1 MPTGAWPNIIDVAQR
16 EGPDGK
22 PLFLAEMLSQTNE
35 ILPDAP
41 WVEANEKTG
50 HEFGFRDSI
59 PAGAWRSYNMGVGYS
74 KSTSGK
80 ARVGIGTLAAYS
92 QIDRDLAE
100 DTGDAE
106 GFRESEDIAFVEG
119 LGQTWA
125 ETLFYGNTVANPSQ
139 FMGLAPFYNAMSTSV
154 AKNATNVINGGGVG
168 SSNTSFYMICW
179 NEGTFYCAY
188 PRAGQAG
195 LLMED
200 KGDTVPGY
208 DSLGNRFEAYT
219 SYFRWRGTLVPQD
232 WRNGVR
238 IANIDTTAAGLAGSN
253 APDLFSL
260 LAQAM
265 YLPPSLGK
273 RQSGIS
279 TTDAP
284 RDRSMGVRAVI
295 YVNRT
300 GRHWMDV
307 QATRDRNVLLR
318 VEDYAGM
325 PVMGYRDIPIKICD
339 QILNTES
346 RVT

>member
-1 MPTGAWPNIIDVAQR
+1 MATGAWPTIIDVAQR
-16 EGPDGK
+16 EGPNGK

-35 ILPDAP
+35 ILDDTPF
-41 WVEANEKTG
+41 VEANEKTG
-50 HEFGFRDSI
+50 HEFAFRDSI

-74 KSTSGK
+74 KSTAGK
-80 ARVGIGTLAAYS
+80 SRVGIGTLAAYS

-100 DTGDAE
+100 DSGDPEA
-106 GFRESEDIAFVEG
+106 FRESEDIAFMEG
-119 LGQTWA
+119 MSQTWA
-125 ETLFYGNTVANPSQ
+125 ETLIYGNTASNAAQ
-139 FMGLAPFYNAMSTSV
+139 FMGLAPFYNTVSTAT
-154 AKNATNVINGGGVG
+154 AKNASNVIDAKGVG
-168 SSNTSFYMICW
+168 SSNTSFWLVGW
-179 NEGTFYCAY
+179 NEGTFYCVF
-188 PRAGQAG
+188 PRAGKAG
-195 LLMED
+195 LNMED

-219 SYFRWRGTLVPQD
+219 SYFRWRGGLVPQD

-238 IANIDTTAAGLAGSN
+238 IANIDTTAAGLAGPN

-260 LAQAM
+260 LAETM
-265 YLPPSLGK
+265 YMLPALGK
-273 RQSGIS
+273 RQSGIG

-284 RDRSMGVRAVI
+284 RDRSVGVRAVI

-325 PVMGYRDIPIKICD
+325 PTMGYRDVPIKIVD
-339 QILNTES
+339 QILNTEQ